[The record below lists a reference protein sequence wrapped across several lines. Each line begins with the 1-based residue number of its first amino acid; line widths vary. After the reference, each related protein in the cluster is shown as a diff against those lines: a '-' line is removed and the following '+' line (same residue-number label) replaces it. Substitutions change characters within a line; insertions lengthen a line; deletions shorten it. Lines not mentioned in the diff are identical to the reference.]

1 MNVEL
6 KEEID
11 KEEIL
16 MAIDL
21 WEIFVINNKGWK
33 EEMVTTDIIDIK
45 ITIEEMIIKDKEKDR
60 EMITTKVQDKIILDS
75 SIIKWIIDLK
85 IKITLQDINIEG
97 EKMIENMS
105 SM

>member
-60 EMITTKVQDKIILDS
+60 EMITTDTKGSKY
-75 SIIKWIIDLK
+75 
-85 IKITLQDINIEG
+85 
-97 EKMIENMS
+97 
-105 SM
+105 